1 MKILIIE
8 DHPGD
13 LELVCRRIASV
24 LPDAIV
30 ECDIRLQAAL
40 NRENIQ
46 DFDTILTDLSL
57 PDSQG
62 VAAVKR
68 LKVAAPDV
76 PLIVLTALADD
87 KMALEAIEEGAQDY
101 VNKGDLRADVIGR
114 AIRYAVY
121 RQRGITENERLV
133 RHLQE
138 SKALLEQKNN
148 HLQNLCD
155 TAQKFVDNVSHEFRT
170 PLTVIMDYTNLLRDG
185 LVGGVTEEQQRI
197 LAIID
202 DRACDLNN
210 MVDDMLDVSK
220 LEAGMLR
227 VWRREVT
234 VDEVIRHVLPSLKR
248 KAIVRGV
255 ELVCDVPNDLPTL
268 YCDDEK
274 MGRVL
279 INLVVNA
286 IKFSQ
291 PPGPVTIAAELLDS
305 EVKISVT
312 DNGPGIP
319 RDKQQELFERFTQ
332 ARTGMKQETKG
343 FGLGLSIA
351 KELVDLNLGVISVAS
366 EEGHGSCFSFTVPIA
381 HPPVVLQRYAS
392 HLLSDVTCHP
402 FIIPLRIRV
411 DESASVDDVDDF
423 LRGTLRHNDLVFR
436 CDNQEWMLILNLS
449 EVELDVFQER
459 LLDEYQLVARN
470 RPGSLLPELQL
481 EAGLPCNLKFGRN
494 QLASLASQLA
504 SGSVCY
510 A

>member
-234 VDEVIRHVLPSLKR
+234 V
-248 KAIVRGV
+248 
-255 ELVCDVPNDLPTL
+255 
-268 YCDDEK
+268 
-274 MGRVL
+274 
-279 INLVVNA
+279 
-286 IKFSQ
+286 
-291 PPGPVTIAAELLDS
+291 
-305 EVKISVT
+305 
-312 DNGPGIP
+312 
-319 RDKQQELFERFTQ
+319 
-332 ARTGMKQETKG
+332 
-343 FGLGLSIA
+343 
-351 KELVDLNLGVISVAS
+351 
-366 EEGHGSCFSFTVPIA
+366 
-381 HPPVVLQRYAS
+381 
-392 HLLSDVTCHP
+392 
-402 FIIPLRIRV
+402 
-411 DESASVDDVDDF
+411 
-423 LRGTLRHNDLVFR
+423 
-436 CDNQEWMLILNLS
+436 
-449 EVELDVFQER
+449 
-459 LLDEYQLVARN
+459 
-470 RPGSLLPELQL
+470 
-481 EAGLPCNLKFGRN
+481 
-494 QLASLASQLA
+494 
-504 SGSVCY
+504 
-510 A
+510 